1 MRGRNRPASAR
12 DRRCPTSRRATRLI
26 FAGILTAVILSYV
39 GPVRAYLAQRAEL
52 AQESARLEVLEDRR
66 ETLQRQVRASDRA
79 QFIERRARDLGLVRD
94 GERAFLIQ
102 GLDEIER
109 RADEERRAEQADAG
123 GGGVLGW
130 LPGI

>member
-1 MRGRNRPASAR
+1 M
-12 DRRCPTSRRATRLI
+12 
-26 FAGILTAVILSYV
+26 VV
-39 GPVRAYLAQRAEL
+39 
-52 AQESARLEVLEDRR
+52 EDRR